1 MSAKV
6 YDGKGRFRGKIIS
19 FRCSEE
25 ENALLNAAVK
35 LSGLT
40 KQDYIIGKV
49 TNREIVVQP
58 NPRVYKALKDKL
70 GEMLAELKRI
80 ESGGEVDG
88 DLIEL
93 IGLINTTLGGTKGGN
108 KWQ

>member
-6 YDGKGRFRGKIIS
+6 YDGKGRFRGKIVS

-40 KQDYIIGKV
+40 KQDYIINKV
-49 TNREIVVQP
+49 TNREVVVQP
-58 NPRVYKALKDKL
+58 NTRVYKALKDKL
-70 GEMLAELKRI
+70 GEVLAELKRI
-80 ESGGEVDG
+80 ESGGKIDG
-88 DLIEL
+88 ELIEL
-93 IGLINTTLGGTKGGN
+93 IGLINTTLDGTNGGE
-108 KWQ
+108 